1 MTPRSACKAAAIA
14 IIALTTS
21 PAVAACHDDLVTVS
35 QTVERT
41 RAELKDAAAAAKCA
55 AYRRHIAALTQVR
68 DVFARCDKGADKG
81 KNAAQVRSTIADVTK
96 QMQQSCKR

>member
-1 MTPRSACKAAAIA
+1 MTSIRQAAAVA
-14 IIALTTS
+14 ILALTVVS
-21 PAVAACHDDLVTVS
+21 PARADCRADLVTVS

-41 RAELKDAAAAAKCA
+41 RAELKDAAAGAKCA

-68 DVFARCDKGADKG
+68 DVFIRCDTGAEKA
-81 KNAAQVRSTIADVTK
+81 KNAAQVRSTVADVTK